1 MKFARSNLQNGWI
14 LCEYARTGI
23 FHILLGHRK
32 ISRML
37 DTQYS
42 RRLDS
47 LGRLVLPKKL
57 RDELG
62 LEAGTEY
69 TFYKHEFEG
78 KVYLCIE
85 APGAKSEI
93 EKALELLKQN
103 GYNI

>member
-1 MKFARSNLQNGWI
+1 
-14 LCEYARTGI
+14 
-23 FHILLGHRK
+23 
-32 ISRML
+32 ML

-47 LGRLVLPKKL
+47 LGRLLLPEQL
-57 RDELG
+57 RDGLG

-69 TFYKHEFEG
+69 VFYTHEHKG

-85 APGAKSEI
+85 TPGAKSEV
-93 EKALELLKQN
+93 EKALEVLKKN

>member
-1 MKFARSNLQNGWI
+1 MVGYCVNMSLYK
-14 LCEYARTGI
+14 GI

-32 ISRML
+32 ISGML

-47 LGRLVLPKKL
+47 LGRLVLPKRL
-57 RDELG
+57 REELG
-62 LEAGTEY
+62 LEPGTEY
-69 TFYKHEFEG
+69 TFYKHEYEG

-85 APGAKSEI
+85 APGAKSEV
-93 EKALELLKQN
+93 EKAIEVLKMN